1 MHKTQLFYILD
12 KLLVVDAVCV
22 FSGCF
27 ASSLMHEAGCLI
39 KTWQLHTVVCV
50 RVCACVYW
58 QLQIAVKRTERT
70 VYSLFSLKHRQHPSP
85 LTERGGGRSRMQE
98 GGVTGEEMILILK
111 GFFFVFKAWIHTRY
125 IRKRNAEASVDAV
138 MVLSFFSAF
147 LGWFVCFA
155 HQQLRRH
162 HQTQLTLTTATT
174 EHRLLWPVTFTGYV
188 AKLGLIK
195 QKYLMKPSHPLST
208 PISKQ
213 NTGQPYFL
221 CPLLSLLFAF

>member
-39 KTWQLHTVVCV
+39 KTWQLHTVVCAC
-50 RVCACVYW
+50 VCACAFVYW

-70 VYSLFSLKHRQHPSP
+70 VYSPFSLKNRQHPSP

-111 GFFFVFKAWIHTRY
+111 GFFLCLKLEYTHITLER
-125 IRKRNAEASVDAV
+125 EMLSVDAV
-138 MVLSFFSAF
+138 MVLSFSAF

-155 HQQLRRH
+155 HQQL
-162 HQTQLTLTTATT
+162 HQTQPTPTTATT
-174 EHRLLWPVTFTGYV
+174 EHRLLWPVYFTGRV
-188 AKLGLIK
+188 AKLGLTK
-195 QKYLMKPSHPLST
+195 QKYLMKPSHPISA

-213 NTGQPYFL
+213 NMSQTCFFMPSTFL
-221 CPLLSLLFAF
+221 TVCF